1 MIFQVCNFAFNSAGY
16 REITTLKYESFIGWI
31 ALLLSFQI
39 FWGKTGFLEYLAIFI
54 PFIGIRV
61 EMRNIALPLLVSVLS
76 FFAILIAK
84 ALWT

>member
-1 MIFQVCNFAFNSAGY
+1 
-16 REITTLKYESFIGWI
+16 LFIGWI

-61 EMRNIALPLLVSVLS
+61 EMRNIALSLLVSVLS
-76 FFAILIAK
+76 FFLCDFNCQSLVDMSLRQAWK
-84 ALWT
+84 G